1 MTSSDVLRGLA
12 AQKSPQLAS
21 KAAELAAVLA
31 DMGEVLARNP
41 HGHEEGECW
50 SAEYECDVC
59 ANLTGACPLCDALA
73 RLDVLV
79 AALTEEERAEERR
92 EHEGLAW
99 RDQAAEDE
107 QAYDLRDPKHP
118 RHYEVMADLWD
129 FREGK

>member
-1 MTSSDVLRGLA
+1 VAEKSLQLS
-12 AQKSPQLAS
+12 AQAPELAS
-21 KAAELAAVLA
+21 ILA
-31 DMGEVLARNP
+31 DLADAVRVIADHTEFDIEAMREVP
-41 HGHEEGECW
+41 KYPEIVE
-50 SAEYECDVC
+50 
-59 ANLTGACPLCDALA
+59 ALA

-99 RDQAAEDE
+99 RDRAAEDE